1 MEVREPDSV
10 DGEDIRDIAGRSLR
24 ASYGLSPDT
33 ITRVTEEFHSDDHL
47 DELID
52 DENAVLV
59 VAKDEVEGEEEVA
72 GFAQGELADDGH
84 GEVNWHHVA
93 PEARGRG
100 VGTELFSEIE
110 ERLQDRGGESIRANV
125 LSDNMEGA
133 QFFEKFGYAE
143 DHTTTMEIDEE
154 DHAVNV
160 FVPEEESESDAGDQR
175 TDPGEIPE
183 TVEDEGE
190 TKYVN
195 EDHEIPGDKGPFF
208 ELYSDEAQEDLYAYW
223 CSHSENVV
231 AAGDDL
237 GRLECSE
244 CGNVHRADE
253 WDGGYL

>member
-10 DGEDIRDIAGRSLR
+10 DGEVIRDIAGRSLR

-33 ITRVTEEFHSDDHL
+33 IDATVRQFHDDERL

-52 DENAVLV
+52 DEDSVLV
-59 VAKDEVEGEEEVA
+59 VAEDEFEGEEEVV

-93 PEARGRG
+93 PEARGQG
-100 VGTELFSEIE
+100 VGTELFEEIE
-110 ERLQDRGGESIRANV
+110 AALQDRGGESIRANV

-133 QFFEKFGYAE
+133 QFFERFGYAE
-143 DHTTTMEIDEE
+143 DHTSDVEIDGE

-160 FVPEEESESDAGDQR
+160 FVPEDESESDAGDQR
-175 TDPGEIPE
+175 LDPGEIPE

-190 TKYVN
+190 TKYVKR
-195 EDHEIPGDKGPFF
+195 DHEIPGEKGPFF
-208 ELYSDEAQEDLYAYW
+208 ELYSDEALEDLYAYW

-231 AAGDDL
+231 AAGDDQ

-253 WDGGYL
+253 WDDGYL